1 MIYSHPDLVG
11 EYNSIPLMEVE
22 EVTSN
27 IVVVFRSSE
36 LELKNDFPGVVG
48 VRMVKRGLW
57 TGTIER
63 N

>member
-11 EYNSIPLMEVE
+11 EYDSIPLMEVE

-57 TGTIER
+57 TGTVER
-63 N
+63 T